1 MEFGIHDD
9 YVPDYGV
16 IYGLKQPFYLVTFI
30 KSPLLN
36 PNSPIV

>member
-16 IYGLKQPFYLVTFI
+16 IYGLKQPFYLVPGI
-30 KSPLLN
+30 
-36 PNSPIV
+36 I